1 MEDIFQ
7 KILWGLNQ
15 EIREFQTIFWWT
27 LWPRLILWLKC
38 STCGWSHVTIL
49 QRPQWRLPP
58 PPTPGHRANL
68 LLSHLPWLPWGS
80 TCSCPSNCRTPQ
92 GSFPSTP
99 NPLNSWFCSHS
110 SHYSLSVVKSQI
122 SAWPPLT
129 QMPGRTALDGVHN
142 ETLLPRS
149 LSQRPHTLA
158 LCIYFCLPYHIALPL
173 QAQRCGMFPYPSC
186 SPRSLPLPILPR
198 SSALAT
204 SHLLP
209 QPHGLLHTFR
219 TEFLLASLWLNNRR
233 LSKLST
239 FPLPTHLT
247 PTARFKNRP
256 KGQPMSPHFRH
267 DKHSMVLPQ

>member
-1 MEDIFQ
+1 MVFTMKLSSPDLFPNHPTHLHCVSISVC
-7 KILWGLNQ
+7 
-15 EIREFQTIFWWT
+15 RTT
-27 LWPRLILWLKC
+27 LL
-38 STCGWSHVTIL
+38 
-49 QRPQWRLPP
+49 
-58 PPTPGHRANL
+58 
-68 LLSHLPWLPWGS
+68 
-80 TCSCPSNCRTPQ
+80 CPSRLK
-92 GSFPSTP
+92 GVE
-99 NPLNSWFCSHS
+99 CSHT
-110 SHYSLSVVKSQI
+110 
-122 SAWPPLT
+122 PP
-129 QMPGRTALDGVHN
+129 ALLGPCHC
-142 ETLLPRS
+142 PF
-149 LSQRPHTLA
+149 
-158 LCIYFCLPYHIALPL
+158 Y
-173 QAQRCGMFPYPSC
+173 
-186 SPRSLPLPILPR
+186 PR